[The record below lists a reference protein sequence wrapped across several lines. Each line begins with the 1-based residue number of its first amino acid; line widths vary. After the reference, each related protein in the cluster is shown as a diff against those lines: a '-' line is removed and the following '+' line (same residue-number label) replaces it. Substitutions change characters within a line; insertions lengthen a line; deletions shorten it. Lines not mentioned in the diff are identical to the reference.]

1 MGRSLEAVKRPATA
15 LNRHLFFIQD
25 RISKRQFL
33 VDTGSDV
40 SVLPRSSQTHAH
52 HQEPNALTLVA
63 ANGSRIPTFGTR
75 KVTVDF
81 GTGQRLSWT
90 FLVAA
95 VRQPI
100 LGADFFRHFNFLVDV
115 KRRQLLNA
123 ATFTVAHGLPL
134 ANQKKITCSLRH
146 ANGPSLALLAR
157 YPDLTSCTTSNEP
170 VRHSVRH
177 RILTVGPPIFSRPRR
192 LPPEKL
198 RIAKNE
204 FNTMM
209 RMGVIRPSSSA
220 WASPL
225 HMVPKKETGLW
236 RPCGDYRRLNNV
248 TKPDRYPIPH
258 LNDFSSQLHGRRV
271 FSKIDLVRAY
281 HQIPVHPSDVPKT
294 AITTPFGLFEFKR
307 MPFGLRNA
315 AQTFQRFI
323 DEVTRDLDFCFVY
336 LDDILV
342 ASKSTS
348 QHDHHLEQLFRRFRK
363 YGVKINPAKCKFH
376 ATELEFL
383 GFHVSADGIK
393 PLPEKVKV
401 IQRFPLPSSTTELR
415 RFLGC
420 INFYRR
426 FIPKAAVLLAPL
438 ERLVSQEDGH
448 TKIQLTPD
456 AIAAFDSV
464 KEALANAVLLSH
476 PAPNAPLSLVVD
488 ASDNAAGAVVQQRVN
503 GHWEPLSFFSRRFQP
518 REIRYSAFGRELLAL
533 YWAVRHFRYFLEGR
547 HFTVFTDHKPLA
559 QALQRGS
566 GSHNPRE
573 VRQMDYITS
582 FTNDIRHIKGKTNTV
597 ADALSRISVNAT
609 SFLLDSARMA
619 QLAEAQSQDHTLE
632 VLKRSPSLRMVEVH
646 LPEFNIRLWG
656 DMSTGKFRPYV
667 PVGMRRDV
675 FNSLHMLSHPSIRG
689 TRQLVSQH
697 YVWPAMNRDVGQWAR
712 SCMLCQKT
720 KVQRHTRS
728 PPAVFNVPD
737 RRFDHVHLDLVGP
750 LPASR
755 GFSYLLSM
763 IDRFTRWPEVVPIS
777 NASTTEVARA
787 FLTTW
792 IARFGIPTVITT
804 DQGRQFQSSLWK
816 ELARFLGIQLAPT
829 SAYHPQANGMVERL
843 HRQLKGALAAHAL
856 ASRNWID
863 ALPLVLLGLRS
874 TVKQDLRHAPA
885 ELVYGT
891 PLRLPGVF
899 FGHTTARNPLEFSD
913 ELRSFFSSI
922 RPTQTRKPSRSTRA
936 WFVPSAL
943 DTCSHVFLRNDAN
956 RPPLSPT
963 YDGPYLVTARTS
975 KTVTILC
982 HDRLRTVSIDRVKPA
997 FGDPDYNVTGSRV
1010 TFDTAIEFVP

>member
-1 MGRSLEAVKRPATA
+1 
-15 LNRHLFFIQD
+15 
-25 RISKRQFL
+25 
-33 VDTGSDV
+33 
-40 SVLPRSSQTHAH
+40 
-52 HQEPNALTLVA
+52 
-63 ANGSRIPTFGTR
+63 
-75 KVTVDF
+75 
-81 GTGQRLSWT
+81 
-90 FLVAA
+90 
-95 VRQPI
+95 
-100 LGADFFRHFNFLVDV
+100 
-115 KRRQLLNA
+115 
-123 ATFTVAHGLPL
+123 
-134 ANQKKITCSLRH
+134 
-146 ANGPSLALLAR
+146 
-157 YPDLTSCTTSNEP
+157 EP

-456 AIAAFDSV
+456 AIAAFDS
-464 KEALANAVLLSH
+464 
-476 PAPNAPLSLVVD
+476 
-488 ASDNAAGAVVQQRVN
+488 
-503 GHWEPLSFFSRRFQP
+503 
-518 REIRYSAFGRELLAL
+518 
-533 YWAVRHFRYFLEGR
+533 
-547 HFTVFTDHKPLA
+547 
-559 QALQRGS
+559 
-566 GSHNPRE
+566 
-573 VRQMDYITS
+573 
-582 FTNDIRHIKGKTNTV
+582 
-597 ADALSRISVNAT
+597 
-609 SFLLDSARMA
+609 
-619 QLAEAQSQDHTLE
+619 
-632 VLKRSPSLRMVEVH
+632 
-646 LPEFNIRLWG
+646 
-656 DMSTGKFRPYV
+656 
-667 PVGMRRDV
+667 
-675 FNSLHMLSHPSIRG
+675 
-689 TRQLVSQH
+689 
-697 YVWPAMNRDVGQWAR
+697 
-712 SCMLCQKT
+712 
-720 KVQRHTRS
+720 
-728 PPAVFNVPD
+728 
-737 RRFDHVHLDLVGP
+737 
-750 LPASR
+750 
-755 GFSYLLSM
+755 
-763 IDRFTRWPEVVPIS
+763 
-777 NASTTEVARA
+777 
-787 FLTTW
+787 
-792 IARFGIPTVITT
+792 
-804 DQGRQFQSSLWK
+804 
-816 ELARFLGIQLAPT
+816 
-829 SAYHPQANGMVERL
+829 
-843 HRQLKGALAAHAL
+843 
-856 ASRNWID
+856 
-863 ALPLVLLGLRS
+863 
-874 TVKQDLRHAPA
+874 
-885 ELVYGT
+885 
-891 PLRLPGVF
+891 
-899 FGHTTARNPLEFSD
+899 
-913 ELRSFFSSI
+913 
-922 RPTQTRKPSRSTRA
+922 
-936 WFVPSAL
+936 
-943 DTCSHVFLRNDAN
+943 
-956 RPPLSPT
+956 
-963 YDGPYLVTARTS
+963 
-975 KTVTILC
+975 
-982 HDRLRTVSIDRVKPA
+982 
-997 FGDPDYNVTGSRV
+997 
-1010 TFDTAIEFVP
+1010 